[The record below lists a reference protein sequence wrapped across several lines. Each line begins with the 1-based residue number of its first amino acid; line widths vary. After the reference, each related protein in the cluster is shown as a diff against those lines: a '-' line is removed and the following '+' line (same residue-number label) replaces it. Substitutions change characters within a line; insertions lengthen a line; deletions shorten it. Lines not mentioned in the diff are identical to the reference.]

1 MRVGFRDLTWSS
13 DDSAMAHHHEMAG
26 HYASHLPLLAG
37 PGVLT
42 SVVLVH
48 TVGHLVV
55 AGLVALLFCE
65 KLGLSVLKQAW
76 FNIDFA

>member
-1 MRVGFRDLTWSS
+1 
-13 DDSAMAHHHEMAG
+13 MAHHHEMAG

-48 TVGHLVV
+48 TLGHLVV
-55 AGLVALLFCE
+55 AGLVALLFLRKAWLVGSE
-65 KLGLSVLKQAW
+65 TGLVQHRFRVGLALVATGVILL
-76 FNIDFA
+76 FM